1 MSSIYSIDDFA
12 NRNGKFQKMS
22 VYSKLAFFF
31 LLLASIVVSR
41 NLSVLALIPVSVYL
55 LALIGSLPIL
65 KIFKWALY
73 PTFFALIFAI
83 SQGDIYFGSVI
94 LLRAFSAASLA
105 LFFSFCTPY
114 HKTFGVFS
122 KVSPFLASMLFLTY
136 RYFFIFVSGV
146 ERKIKMVE
154 IRGGKNKKFQSVG
167 RVIGFF
173 IISFL
178 NKSEEMYKI
187 LKVRGFKGKIG
198 STPDFKFGLGDFL
211 LVSVAVLI
219 FIITLNYV

>member
-1 MSSIYSIDDFA
+1 MSSIYLIDDFA
-12 NRNGKFQKMS
+12 NRNGQFQDMS

-31 LLLASIVVSR
+31 LVLASIVMTR
-41 NLSVLALIPVSVYL
+41 NLFVLSVILLSVYL
-55 LALIGSLPIL
+55 LALTASMPVF

-83 SQGDIYFGSVI
+83 SQSNAYFGLII

-114 HKTFGVFS
+114 HKTFGVIS
-122 KVSPFLASMLFLTY
+122 KLSPFLATMLFLTY
-136 RYFFIFVSGV
+136 RYFFMFVSGV
-146 ERKIKMVE
+146 ERKIKMIRV
-154 IRGGKNKKFQSVG
+154 RGGGKRKIRSVG
-167 RVIGFF
+167 KVVGFF

-178 NKSEEMYKI
+178 NKSENIYQI

-198 STPDFKFGLGDFL
+198 TVPEFKFKFSDL
-211 LVSVAVLI
+211 LLI
-219 FIITLNYV
+219 VIAILTFIINLNYV